1 MTRARGSIIDL
12 QSTPYYHCISRCVR
26 RAFLCGE
33 DSFSGQNYEHRRE
46 WIVERLSWLTQTFAI
61 DVASYAVMSNH
72 YHLVLRVDV
81 GKAKAW
87 SESTIIRRWARIYNI
102 PEVIKQYQKNPQA
115 AGIREV
121 AQELIANWQSRLMD
135 ISWFMRCLNEYLARK
150 ANVEDN
156 CKGRFWEGR
165 FKSQPLLDEAAVLT
179 AMSYVDLNPIRAKM
193 AKTPEQSDFTS
204 IQQRVQQVLSTS
216 PTNQVPLI
224 KLSSSSK
231 TTHKNSFAFST
242 NDYLQ
247 LVDWAGRAITSNKR
261 GYIEESKPPI
271 LKRLNLNPD
280 GFIEL
285 MKKTDDLSKLTV
297 IGSPSLL
304 THYKEKLQ
312 RKFIK
317 GFHLNC
323 QLFTG

>member
-1 MTRARGSIIDL
+1 MTRARESIIDL
-12 QSTPYYHCISRCVR
+12 DSTPYYHCISRCVR

-33 DSFSGQNYEHRRE
+33 DKFSGQNFEHRRE
-46 WIVERLSWLTQTFAI
+46 WVIERIAWLSRTFAI

-72 YHLVLRVDV
+72 YHLVLRVDTD
-81 GKAKAW
+81 KAKSW
-87 SESTIIRRWARIYNI
+87 SELAVIRRWGRIYNI
-102 PEVIKQYQKNPQA
+102 PEVVKQYQKKPQA

-121 AQELIANWQSRLMD
+121 AQELIAQWQARLMD
-135 ISWFMRCLNEYLARK
+135 ISWYMRCLNEYLARK
-150 ANVEDN
+150 ANAEDN

-193 AKTPEQSDFTS
+193 AETPEQSDYTS
-204 IQQRVQQVLSTS
+204 IQQRIQQIHKAKNSHY
-216 PTNQVPLI
+216 PPLI
-224 KLSSSSK
+224 KLSHSSQRN
-231 TTHKNSFAFST
+231 HKNSFAFS
-242 NDYLQ
+242 NDDYLE
-247 LVDWAGRAITSNKR
+247 LVDWAGRAILPKKR
-261 GYIEESKPPI
+261 GYIEDSKPPI
-271 LKRLNLNPD
+271 LKRLNLNSS

-317 GFHLNC
+317 GFNLNS
-323 QLFTG
+323 QLFSN